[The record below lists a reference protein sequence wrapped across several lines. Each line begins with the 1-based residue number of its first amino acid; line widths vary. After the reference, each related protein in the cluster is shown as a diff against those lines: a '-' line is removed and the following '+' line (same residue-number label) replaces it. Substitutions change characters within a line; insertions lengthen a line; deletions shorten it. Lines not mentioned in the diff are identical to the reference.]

1 MLSDPAINEL
11 LQNLAKLYVQRL
23 PTEAAQL
30 EALTRELSDTG
41 MTPDLLDSFRHQL
54 HGIAGSA
61 GTFGFHEITE
71 NTRIIESLIRDI
83 SKTDILED
91 SLRELVIKLDGL
103 VDQLKQ
109 ACITDHPPPS
119 KVMMESPRHHP
130 HHPQPMLWVIEDDAL
145 QAAEI
150 MRVLEQFNYA
160 VRWFESF
167 SEAEMAATHESPD
180 GLILD
185 LMFSKEQINAADR
198 LTRESPLIRLGV
210 PIVFISA
217 SDSFNARLKAVRMGA
232 LAYMLKPLDFPRL
245 VDRLEAVLEQDRQVA
260 YRVLIVEDDELQA
273 QHYAAILTAAGMI
286 VQTLAE
292 PTEMMDRLSDFRP
305 ELVLMDIHMPGCSGA
320 ELAGMIRTY
329 EEWVSLPVIYLSAE
343 TDLDQQLMAMGRGG
357 DDFITK
363 TITDTRLVAS
373 VRVRAARFRKLDS
386 LMSRDGLTGLLKH
399 SRIKEALDVEIA
411 RSERNALPLS
421 VVMIDLDHFK
431 QVNDTYGHA
440 AGDQVIRAMAHL
452 LRQRLRKSDLIGRYG
467 GEEFVVILPDT
478 TSEIAETLMKDTLA
492 RFRALDFK
500 NELENFQVT
509 FSAGIASTS
518 DKVSPAALLALSD
531 KALYQAKADGRN
543 QVQRHIPRSR
553 VDV

>member
-23 PTEAAQL
+23 PKEVEQL
-30 EALTRELSDTG
+30 QVVAHELAEQGFTS
-41 MTPDLLDSFRHQL
+41 DLLEKLGHQL

-61 GTFGFHEITE
+61 GTFGFHEVTESTRIVENLVKALTE
-71 NTRIIESLIRDI
+71 NPESEVYQHNLHGLID
-83 SKTDILED
+83 D
-91 SLRELVIKLDGL
+91 LVTQLNEVRYLDPSPNTS
-103 VDQLKQ
+103 VID
-109 ACITDHPPPS
+109 PPRYLPNQ
-119 KVMMESPRHHP
+119 P
-130 HHPQPMLWVIEDDAL
+130 HLWLIEDDAL

-150 MRVLEQFNYA
+150 LRVLDQFNYS

-167 SEAEMAATHESPD
+167 NVAEEAAKYERPD

-185 LMFSKEQINAADR
+185 VMFSIEQINIAEK
-198 LTRESPLIRLGV
+198 LTRESPLMRLGV
-210 PIVFISA
+210 PMVFISA

-232 LAYMLKPLDFPRL
+232 LGYMLKPLDYPRL
-245 VDRLEAVLEQDRQVA
+245 IDRLESVLEQERQIA
-260 YRVLIVEDDELQA
+260 YRVLIVEDDDLQA
-273 QHYAAILTAAGMI
+273 QHYAAILTAAGML

-292 PTEMMDRLSDFRP
+292 PTEIMDKLADFRP

-399 SRIKEALDVEIA
+399 SRIKESLEVEIA
-411 RSERNALPLS
+411 RSERNSLPLS
-421 VVMIDLDHFK
+421 VVMLDLDHFK
-431 QVNDTYGHA
+431 KINDTYGHA

-452 LRQRLRKSDLIGRYG
+452 LRQRLRKSDIIGRYG
-467 GEEFVVILPDT
+467 GEEFVIILPDT
-478 TSEIAETLMKDTLA
+478 GSEIAEHLMTDILRRFSDLQFKDEQEE
-492 RFRALDFK
+492 FH
-500 NELENFQVT
+500 VT
-509 FSAGIASTS
+509 FSAGIASTA
-518 DKVSPAALLALSD
+518 DQVTPAALLAVAD
-531 KALYQAKADGRN
+531 KALYLAKSEGRN
-543 QVQRHIPRSR
+543 QVRRFTPRNR
-553 VDV
+553 LNE

>member
-11 LQNLAKLYVQRL
+11 LQNLAKLYIQRL
-23 PTEAAQL
+23 PSEAEQL
-30 EALTRELSDTG
+30 EVLTKQLISTAYADDVFEQL
-41 MTPDLLDSFRHQL
+41 RHHL

-71 NTRIIESLIRDI
+71 KARAVEA
-83 SKTDILED
+83 
-91 SLRELVIKLDGL
+91 VIKEYSAPTATEAQKEMLIGLLHGL
-103 VDQLKQ
+103 VDLLNEVSREE
-109 ACITDHPPPS
+109 PPS
-119 KVMMESPRHHP
+119 QQQAVDPPRYQSS
-130 HHPQPMLWVIEDDAL
+130 QPLLWLVEDDAL

-150 MRVLEQFNYA
+150 LRILDQFNYT
-160 VRWFESF
+160 VRWFESY
-167 SEAEMAATHESPD
+167 SEAEEAAKHERPD
-180 GLILD
+180 GLLLD
-185 LMFSKEQINAADR
+185 VIFTREQIIATER
-198 LTRESPLIRLGV
+198 LTRDSPLVKLGV
-210 PIVFISA
+210 PIIFISA
-217 SDSFNARLKAVRMGA
+217 TDSFNARLKAVRMGA
-232 LAYMLKPLDFPRL
+232 LGYMLKPIDYPRL
-245 VDRLEAVLEQDRQVA
+245 IDRLESVLDQERQVA

-273 QHYAAILTAAGMI
+273 QHYAAILSAAGML
-286 VQTLAE
+286 VQTLAD
-292 PTEMMDRLSDFRP
+292 PTEIIDKLADFRP

-329 EEWVSLPVIYLSAE
+329 EEWVSLPVIYLSVE

-363 TITDTRLVAS
+363 TITDSRLVAS

-399 SRIKEALDVEIA
+399 SRIKEALEVEVA
-411 RSERNALPLS
+411 RSERNSLPLS
-421 VVMIDLDHFK
+421 VVMLDLDNFK

-478 TSEIAETLMKDTLA
+478 NSEMAESIMLDTLK
-492 RFRALDFK
+492 RFSDLKFIDESSEFY
-500 NELENFQVT
+500 VT

-518 DKVSPAALLALSD
+518 DQVTPAALLAVAD
-531 KALYQAKADGRN
+531 KALYQAKAGGRN
-543 QVQRHIPRSR
+543 QIKTFKPRNRLSE
-553 VDV
+553 

>member
-23 PTEAAQL
+23 PKEVEQL
-30 EALTRELSDTG
+30 QVVAHELAEEGFTK
-41 MTPDLLDSFRHQL
+41 DLLEKLGYQL

-61 GTFGFHEITE
+61 GTFGFHEVTESTRIVESLVKVLTE
-71 NTRIIESLIRDI
+71 NPESDVHQHNLHGLID
-83 SKTDILED
+83 D
-91 SLRELVIKLDGL
+91 LVTQLNEVRYLDPSPNTS
-103 VDQLKQ
+103 VID
-109 ACITDHPPPS
+109 PPRYLPNQ
-119 KVMMESPRHHP
+119 P
-130 HHPQPMLWVIEDDAL
+130 HLWLIEDDAL

-150 MRVLEQFNYA
+150 MRVLDQFNYS

-167 SEAEMAATHESPD
+167 NVAEEAAKYERPD

-185 LMFSKEQINAADR
+185 VMFSIEQINIAEK
-198 LTRESPLIRLGV
+198 LTRESPLMRLGV
-210 PIVFISA
+210 PMVFISA

-232 LAYMLKPLDFPRL
+232 LGYMLKPLDYPRL
-245 VDRLEAVLEQDRQVA
+245 IDRLESVLEQERQIA
-260 YRVLIVEDDELQA
+260 YRVLIVEDDDLQA
-273 QHYAAILTAAGMI
+273 QHYAAILTAAGML

-292 PTEMMDRLSDFRP
+292 PTEIMDKLADFRP

-399 SRIKEALDVEIA
+399 SRIKESLDVEIA
-411 RSERNALPLS
+411 RSERNSLPLS
-421 VVMIDLDHFK
+421 VVMLDLDHFK
-431 QVNDTYGHA
+431 KINDTYGHA

-452 LRQRLRKSDLIGRYG
+452 LRQRLRKSDIIGRYG
-467 GEEFVVILPDT
+467 GEEFVIILPDT
-478 TSEIAETLMKDTLA
+478 SSEIAENLMTDILRRFSDLQFKDEQEE
-492 RFRALDFK
+492 FH
-500 NELENFQVT
+500 VT
-509 FSAGIASTS
+509 FSAGIASTA
-518 DKVSPAALLALSD
+518 DQVTPAALLAVAD
-531 KALYQAKADGRN
+531 KALYLAKSEGRN
-543 QVQRHIPRSR
+543 QVRRFTPRNR
-553 VDV
+553 LNE

>member
-23 PTEAAQL
+23 PKEVEQL
-30 EALTRELSDTG
+30 QVFAHELAEKGFTS
-41 MTPDLLDSFRHQL
+41 DLLEKLGHQL

-61 GTFGFHEITE
+61 GTFGFHEVTESTRIVENLVKALTE
-71 NTRIIESLIRDI
+71 NPESEVHQHNLHGLID
-83 SKTDILED
+83 D
-91 SLRELVIKLDGL
+91 LVTQLNEVRYLDPSPNTS
-103 VDQLKQ
+103 VID
-109 ACITDHPPPS
+109 PPRYLPNQ
-119 KVMMESPRHHP
+119 P
-130 HHPQPMLWVIEDDAL
+130 HLWLIEDDAL

-150 MRVLEQFNYA
+150 LRVLDQFNYS

-167 SEAEMAATHESPD
+167 NVAEEAAKYERPD

-185 LMFSKEQINAADR
+185 VMFSIEQINIAEK
-198 LTRESPLIRLGV
+198 LTRESPLMRLGV
-210 PIVFISA
+210 PMVFISA

-232 LAYMLKPLDFPRL
+232 LGYMLKPLDYPRL
-245 VDRLEAVLEQDRQVA
+245 IDRLESVLEQERQVA
-260 YRVLIVEDDELQA
+260 YRVLIVEDDDLQA
-273 QHYAAILTAAGMI
+273 QHYVAILTAAGML

-292 PTEMMDRLSDFRP
+292 PTEMMDKLADFRP

-399 SRIKEALDVEIA
+399 SRIKESLDVEIA
-411 RSERNALPLS
+411 RSERNSLPLS
-421 VVMIDLDHFK
+421 VVMLDLDHFK
-431 QVNDTYGHA
+431 RINDTYGHA
-440 AGDQVIRAMAHL
+440 AGDQVIRAIAHL
-452 LRQRLRKSDLIGRYG
+452 LRQRLRKSDIIGRYG
-467 GEEFVVILPDT
+467 GEEFLIILPDT
-478 TSEIAETLMKDTLA
+478 GSEIAEHLMTDILRRFSDLQFKDEQEE
-492 RFRALDFK
+492 FH
-500 NELENFQVT
+500 VT
-509 FSAGIASTS
+509 FSAGIASTA
-518 DKVSPAALLALSD
+518 DQVTPAALLAVAD
-531 KALYQAKADGRN
+531 KALYLAKSEGRN
-543 QVQRHIPRSR
+543 QVRRFTPRNR
-553 VDV
+553 LNE